1 MDSISILENLA
12 LHKPAYQLNPEPGLN
27 VSQAGAAVD
36 GLKDN
41 TYIWGDQCVVSEN
54 GKTIALWRVDL
65 TRISS
70 IHHIVIY
77 YVTGR
82 RMWGMYFFTCAE
94 ITILSIFTWK
104 NYPGYHF

>member
-1 MDSISILENLA
+1 MNIVFRFNVSILENLA
-12 LHKPAYQLNPEPGLN
+12 LYKPAYQLNPEPGLN

-54 GKTIALWRVDL
+54 GYKVALWWVNL
-65 TRISS
+65 TRVSS
-70 IHHIVIY
+70 IHNIRIY

-82 RMWGMYFFTCAE
+82 RIWGM
-94 ITILSIFTWK
+94 
-104 NYPGYHF
+104 